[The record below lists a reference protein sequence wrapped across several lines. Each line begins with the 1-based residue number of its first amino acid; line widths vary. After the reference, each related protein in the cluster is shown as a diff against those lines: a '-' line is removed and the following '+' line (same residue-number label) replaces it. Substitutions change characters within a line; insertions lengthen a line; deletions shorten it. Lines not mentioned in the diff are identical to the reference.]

1 MIRTYFLYFVSVLLM
16 LSLSSYGQQTI
27 VNQAHRPDQRMASHL
42 FYMQKYEAARNLS
55 SRLMSPD
62 ELLLSFDVEKDYY
75 TSASAAELEQE
86 DSPALLLKFLE
97 DYPENTRTNLTWF
110 RLGNLEFRNR
120 NYRNALQAYEKVDT
134 YEFNQETNAEYAF
147 KRGYGYFMGKDMDM
161 AARLFSEVKDRQTR
175 YTGPATYYFAHIMY
189 ENGNYQ
195 TALPEFEK
203 LRQDQTFKS
212 VVPYY
217 IIQIYYL
224 QGRYDEM
231 LDMSQPYLEGQ
242 RNKRTNEILRLV
254 ADVNYRK
261 GNYAEV
267 ISQMEEYQQVNR
279 GRVSREENYVLAYS
293 YYSTKAYEK
302 AIPQFQ
308 QVTGIEDTL
317 AQNAWYHLG
326 DSYLKT
332 DQKQF
337 ASNAFFAAWKIPIQS
352 PIAEDALFNYAKL
365 SIELSYNP
373 YNEAIKAL
381 QQYLTTYP
389 SSPRRDEAYTY
400 LANLYLVTKN
410 YREALSTLENVSKR
424 NNQQNEIYQKIAYFR
439 GLELFSDKEYFEA
452 IGLFQ
457 KSLENKADATIAAG
471 AVYWTGES
479 YYRLGQYELALG
491 RFEAFSAMPGAAK
504 HPSAALIDYNLGYS
518 LLKLNQYDK
527 ATPAFARFIE
537 QSKADRVMINDA
549 TLRLAD
555 CYFMQ
560 KNYTEASRLYEQV
573 IASRGAD
580 GDYALYQKSLCLG
593 VTNNTAQ
600 KISSLQ
606 KLVSTYSKSNYADD
620 ALFEMGQAHL
630 SLQQNEQALKQFQ
643 RLISE
648 FANSSYVKR
657 SLLNTGL
664 IYYNTNRNQ
673 QALETFKKV
682 VKDYPATPES
692 REALAV
698 IKSIYVDMNRVD
710 EFVNYAEEVPFANIS
725 RTEQDSLSYTAAE
738 ARYMNNDCEKALPG
752 FITYL
757 DKFPDGIFALNAHYY
772 KADCEARAGN
782 YNEAVEDYQY
792 VTSRPRN
799 RFTENATLRGAG
811 LLYRMESWAE
821 ALKMFNLLGE
831 SAENDANMQAAMLGQ
846 MRCNARLGNNGVAMQ
861 IGQRLLQ
868 GEKLSADLIAETQL
882 VVGNAAF
889 ALGKP
894 DMAAEAFSEVI
905 KRSQGALGAEAQYQL
920 ALITFQKADYTN
932 AEKLVFKVTTD
943 YASYDYWVAKAFIL
957 LSDVYVKTGNIFQAR
972 QTLQSIIDN
981 YEGEDLRNEAISKL
995 NVIERNNKPAESA
1008 GSKFDDDDDIMIR

>member
-1 MIRTYFLYFVSVLLM
+1 MLRTYFLYFVSVLLM
-16 LSLSSYGQQTI
+16 LSLSSQGQQTV
-27 VNQAHRPDQRMASHL
+27 VNQLQRPDQRMASHL
-42 FYMQKYEAARNLS
+42 FYMEKYEASRNLS
-55 SRLMSPD
+55 NKLLSPD
-62 ELLLSFDVEKDYY
+62 DLLVSFDVEKDYY
-75 TSASAAELEQE
+75 ISAAAAELEQE
-86 DSPALLLKFLE
+86 DAPALLLKFLE
-97 DYPENTRTNLTWF
+97 EYPENTRTNLTWF

-120 NYRNALQAYEKVDT
+120 NYSDALKAYEKVDT
-134 YEFNQETNAEYAF
+134 YEFNPETNAEYAF
-147 KRGYGYFMGKDMDM
+147 KRGYCYFRGKDMDM
-161 AARLFSEVKDRQTR
+161 AARLFSEVKDKQTR

-189 ENGNYQ
+189 EKGNYQ

-203 LRQDQTFKS
+203 LRKDQTFKS

-224 QGRYDEM
+224 QGRYDAM
-231 LDMSQPYLEGQ
+231 LDMAQPYLEGQ

-254 ADVNYRK
+254 ADVNYRR

-293 YYSTKAYEK
+293 YYNTGSFEK

-332 DQKQF
+332 NQKQF

-381 QQYLTTYP
+381 QQYLSSYP
-389 SSPRRDEAYTY
+389 KSTRRDEAYTY

-410 YREALSTLENVSKR
+410 YREALSTLENVQNR
-424 NNQQNEIYQKIAYFR
+424 NSLQNEIFQKIAYFR
-439 GLELFSDKEYFEA
+439 GLELFTDKEYFEA
-452 IGLFQ
+452 IGLFK
-457 KSLENKADATIAAG
+457 KSLENKTDAGIAAG

-491 RFEAFSAMPGAAK
+491 RFEAFSTMPGAAK
-504 HPSAALIDYNLGYS
+504 HHSAALLDYNLGYS
-518 LLKLNQYDK
+518 LLKLNRYAQ
-527 ATPAFARFIE
+527 AAPAFARFIE
-537 QSKADRVMINDA
+537 QGKADRVMINDA

-555 CYFMQ
+555 CNFML

-593 VTNNTAQ
+593 ITNNTSQ

-606 KLVSTYSKSNYADD
+606 KLIATYSRSNYADD

-630 SLQQNEQALKQFQ
+630 SLQQNDQALKQFQ
-643 RLISE
+643 QLISE
-648 FANSSYVKR
+648 YPRSSYVKR

-664 IYYNTNRNQ
+664 IFYNTNRNQ

-682 VKDYPATPES
+682 VADYPATPES

-698 IKSIYVDMNRVD
+698 IKSIYVDMNQVD
-710 EFVNYAEEVPFANIS
+710 DFVDYAGDVPFANIS

-738 ARYMNNDCEKALPG
+738 TRYMNNDCGKALPG
-752 FITYL
+752 FSAYL

-782 YNEAVEDYQY
+782 YNSAVEDYQY

-799 RFTENATLRGAG
+799 RFTENAALRGAG
-811 LLYRMESWAE
+811 LLYRMESWEE
-821 ALKMFNLLGE
+821 ALRMFNILGE
-831 SAENDANMQAAMLGQ
+831 SAENEANIQAAMLGQ

-861 IGQRLLQ
+861 LGQRLLQ

-882 VVGNAAF
+882 IVGNAALAF
-889 ALGKP
+889 GKP
-894 DMAAEAFSEVI
+894 EMATEAYAEVV
-905 KRSQGALGAEAQYQL
+905 KHSQGAPGAEAQYYL
-920 ALITFQKADYTN
+920 ALISFRKAEYTN
-932 AEKLVFKVTTD
+932 AEKQVFKVTSD
-943 YASYDYWVAKAFIL
+943 YASYDYWVARAFIL
-957 LSDVYVKTGNIFQAR
+957 LSDVYVKTGNLFQAR

-981 YEGEDLRNEAISKL
+981 YEGEDLRNEAIFKL
-995 NVIERNNKPAESA
+995 SEIAPEGQPSDPAN
-1008 GSKFDDDDDIMIR
+1008 SKFDDDEDIMIR